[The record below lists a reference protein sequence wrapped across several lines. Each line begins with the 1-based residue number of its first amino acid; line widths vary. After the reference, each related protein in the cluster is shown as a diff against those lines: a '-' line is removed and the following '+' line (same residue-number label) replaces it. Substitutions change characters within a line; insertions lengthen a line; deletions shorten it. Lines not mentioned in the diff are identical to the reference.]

1 MTILDAIYLGNPLKN
16 YILFLVFIF
25 LGVFFGKL
33 VRIITT
39 KYLRALAG
47 KTKTKFDD
55 ILLDALDM
63 PLIILIFA
71 GFFWYGL
78 NYLVLPQK
86 IGILANEAIN
96 VVVTL
101 SGVWFLVKFVDD
113 FIIEFIAPLAEKSE
127 TKLDD
132 HVIPPLRKLVRIL
145 IIVIGFLVMLDNIG
159 YDITTLLAGLGIGGL
174 AVALASKETV
184 ENFIAG
190 ILIIMD
196 KPFGMGD
203 WIKFGS
209 SEGIVEEVGIRSTR
223 IRTFDDSLIVVPN
236 ANILRTEIENFS
248 AMRKRRV
255 LINIGLTYDTP
266 VEKLKRAKE
275 INTPLTKNANAI
287 FCQTIR
293 RVCLASPTASAI
305 FAGASV
311 ISTTSAVSMAAS
323 EPRPPMATPTSAR
336 AKTGASLIPSPTKA
350 TLLPSLVSAR
360 ICSKMR
366 TLSSGSNPA

>member
-39 KYLRALAG
+39 RYLRALAS

-78 NYLVLPQK
+78 SYLVLPQK
-86 IGILANEAIN
+86 IGALASEAIN
-96 VVVTL
+96 VVVAL

-113 FIIEFIAPLAEKSE
+113 FIIEFIIPLVEKSE

-132 HVIPPLRKLVRIL
+132 HIIPPLRRLMRIL
-145 IIVIGFLVMLDNIG
+145 IIIMGFLVILDNIG

-190 ILIIMD
+190 VLIILD
-196 KPFGMGD
+196 KPFGIGD

-223 IRTFDDSLIVVPN
+223 IRTFGDSLIVVPN

-248 AMRKRRV
+248 AMRKRRI
-255 LINIGLTYDTP
+255 LISIGLTYDTP

-275 INTPLTKNANAI
+275 IIKNILDEHHGVVLPIRITFKEFGDFSLNIRVEYFIGNLDFDYYLNTVDEINLKIKEEFEKEGIEMAFPT
-287 FCQTIR
+287 QT
-293 RVCLASPTASAI
+293 VYL
-305 FAGASV
+305 
-311 ISTTSAVSMAAS
+311 
-323 EPRPPMATPTSAR
+323 
-336 AKTGASLIPSPTKA
+336 KKDD
-350 TLLPSLVSAR
+350 
-360 ICSKMR
+360 
-366 TLSSGSNPA
+366 